1 MPETGEGTREPWEY
15 SLYIP
20 NDPRAVTICRRTLRL
35 ILTMHGLIRL
45 VDVAELLATELVA
58 NAVCHTK
65 GPAALRVRWSAG
77 VLRIGAWDADPEPP
91 EPPEA
96 SCGAGS
102 AAALGAA
109 SEPPPAG
116 GDSPSSAANPPPP
129 AQPMAAQSPPN
140 IPATIPAP
148 SAAPSTQAG
157 AAMTVP
163 AQAEAT
169 TTTATTT
176 TTTVTTVA
184 TTGSAFLK

>member
-1 MPETGEGTREPWEY
+1 MPESGSEPWEY

-91 EPPEA
+91 EPPGKLEQLGEA
-96 SCGAGS
+96 EEGRGLALVRACSDLWGWQPLSRFGNRGKYVWCEL
-102 AAALGAA
+102 AA
-109 SEPPPAG
+109 
-116 GDSPSSAANPPPP
+116 
-129 AQPMAAQSPPN
+129 
-140 IPATIPAP
+140 
-148 SAAPSTQAG
+148 
-157 AAMTVP
+157 
-163 AQAEAT
+163 
-169 TTTATTT
+169 
-176 TTTVTTVA
+176 VA
-184 TTGSAFLK
+184 

>member
-1 MPETGEGTREPWEY
+1 MPENESGELDESDESWEY

-91 EPPEA
+91 EPPGKLEQLGEVEEGRGLALVRACSDLWGWQPLSRFGNRGKYVWCELA
-96 SCGAGS
+96 S
-102 AAALGAA
+102 
-109 SEPPPAG
+109 
-116 GDSPSSAANPPPP
+116 
-129 AQPMAAQSPPN
+129 
-140 IPATIPAP
+140 
-148 SAAPSTQAG
+148 
-157 AAMTVP
+157 
-163 AQAEAT
+163 
-169 TTTATTT
+169 TA
-176 TTTVTTVA
+176 
-184 TTGSAFLK
+184 